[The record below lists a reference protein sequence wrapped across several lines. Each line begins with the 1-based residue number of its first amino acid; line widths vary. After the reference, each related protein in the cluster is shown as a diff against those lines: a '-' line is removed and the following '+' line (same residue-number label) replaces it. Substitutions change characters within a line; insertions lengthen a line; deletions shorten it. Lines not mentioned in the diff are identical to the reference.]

1 MKIYIINLEKDHDR
15 FLNTKE
21 QLLLNNI
28 PESYITRIDAIYG
41 KKLDKNILDSSNL
54 TPSQIG
60 CLSSHVKTLK
70 QIIKDNVEY
79 ALVLEDDVVLS
90 EWFSKLEEII
100 STLPKTFDICWVGN
114 CRAKWP
120 RNTCSIIPD
129 PSYDYKKLEKINDYI
144 WRIDGKSH
152 DNYPMG
158 AYGLVISKK
167 GAKRALDIVLSN
179 KFVNPIDVIY
189 VKSDMENYMTVPSI
203 ITHCYDFGSNIAPD
217 PYLIVKKNP
226 FENVWKKNP
235 DHERSCLE
243 ILQILYNYGLNYS
256 LIYGTLL
263 GYARN
268 EKFIPYDD
276 DVDIMMERNEIKNFE
291 KMIPSLRNY
300 MNIYKFKKPSQ
311 ELYYKLYSKQFEKI
325 EGYEYG
331 YPFIDIFIY
340 DKNQKGILYGQ
351 TGIRIGET
359 FYDISEDIID
369 TEISSNTE
377 NKVYKTKVIK
387 DYKKFLDVQYK
398 NWEKICVST
407 AWNHRLEKPEKEIM
421 FYCKNIFI

>member
-1 MKIYIINLEKDHDR
+1 MKIYIINLEKDYER
-15 FLNTKE
+15 YMNTKK

-28 PESYITRIDAIYG
+28 SDSDITRINAIYG
-41 KKLDKNILDSSNL
+41 KKLDQNILNSSNL
-54 TPSQIG
+54 TPAQIG

-79 ALVLEDDVVLS
+79 ALVLEDDIVLS
-90 EWFSKLEEII
+90 EWFPKLEEII

-129 PSYDYKKLEKINDYI
+129 PAYDYKKLEKINDYI

-179 KFVNPIDVIY
+179 KFMNPIDMIY

-217 PYLIVKKNP
+217 PYLIIKKNP

-235 DHERSCLE
+235 DDERSCLE
-243 ILQILYNYGLNYS
+243 ILQILYDFGLNYS

-268 EKFIPYDD
+268 KKFISYDN
-276 DVDIMMERNEIKNFE
+276 DVTIMIERNEIKNFE
-291 KMIPSLRNY
+291 KMIPSLEKY
-300 MNIYKFKKPSQ
+300 MNIYKFKKPKQ
-311 ELYYKLYSKQFEKI
+311 ELYYKLYSKKI
-325 EGYEYG
+325 E

-377 NKVYKTKVIK
+377 NKVYKTKLIK
-387 DYKKFLDVQYK
+387 DYKNFLDIQYK
-398 NWEKICVST
+398 NWENICSSKSIT
-407 AWNHRLEKPEKEIM
+407 
-421 FYCKNIFI
+421 FYCKNISI

>member
-1 MKIYIINLEKDHDR
+1 MKIYIINLEKDYER
-15 FLNTKE
+15 YINIKK

-28 PESYITRIDAIYG
+28 SESDITRINAIYG
-41 KKLDKNILDSSNL
+41 KKLDQNILNSFNL
-54 TPSQIG
+54 TPAQIG

-79 ALVLEDDVVLS
+79 ALVLEDDIVLS
-90 EWFSKLEEII
+90 EWFPKLEEII
-100 STLPKTFDICWVGN
+100 STLPKTFDICWIGN

-129 PSYDYKKLEKINDYI
+129 PAYDYKKLEKINDYI
-144 WRIDGKSH
+144 WKIDGKSH

-179 KFVNPIDVIY
+179 KFMNSIDMIY

-235 DHERSCLE
+235 DDERSCLE
-243 ILQILYNYGLNYS
+243 ILQILYDFGLNYS

-268 EKFIPYDD
+268 KKFISYDN
-276 DVDIMMERNEIKNFE
+276 DVSIMIERNEIKNFE
-291 KMIPSLRNY
+291 KMIPSLEKY
-300 MNIYKFKKPSQ
+300 MNIYKFKKPKQ
-311 ELYYKLYSKQFEKI
+311 ELYYKLYSKKI
-325 EGYEYG
+325 E

-377 NKVYKTKVIK
+377 NKVYKTKLIK
-387 DYKKFLDVQYK
+387 DYKNFLDIQYK
-398 NWEKICVST
+398 NWENICSSKSIT
-407 AWNHRLEKPEKEIM
+407 
-421 FYCKNIFI
+421 FYCKNISI

>member
-1 MKIYIINLEKDHDR
+1 MKIYIINLEKDYER
-15 FLNTKE
+15 YMNTKK

-28 PESYITRIDAIYG
+28 SDSDITRINAIYG
-41 KKLDKNILDSSNL
+41 KKLDQNILNSSNL
-54 TPSQIG
+54 TPAQIG

-79 ALVLEDDVVLS
+79 ALVLEDDIVLS
-90 EWFSKLEEII
+90 ESFPKLEEII

-129 PSYDYKKLEKINDYI
+129 PAYDYKKLEKINDYI

-179 KFVNPIDVIY
+179 KFMNPIDMIY

-217 PYLIVKKNP
+217 PYLIIKKNP

-235 DHERSCLE
+235 DDERSCLE
-243 ILQILYNYGLNYS
+243 ILQILYDFGLNYS

-268 EKFIPYDD
+268 KKFISYDN
-276 DVDIMMERNEIKNFE
+276 DVTIMIERNEIKNFE
-291 KMIPSLRNY
+291 KMIPSLEKY
-300 MNIYKFKKPSQ
+300 MNIYKFKKPKQ
-311 ELYYKLYSKQFEKI
+311 ELYYKLYPKKI

-377 NKVYKTKVIK
+377 NKVYKTKLIK
-387 DYKKFLDVQYK
+387 DYKNFLDIQYK
-398 NWEKICVST
+398 NWENICVSKSIT
-407 AWNHRLEKPEKEIM
+407 
-421 FYCKNIFI
+421 FYCKNISI

>member
-1 MKIYIINLEKDHDR
+1 MKIYIINLEKDYER
-15 FLNTKE
+15 YINIKK

-28 PESYITRIDAIYG
+28 SESDITRINAIYG
-41 KKLDKNILDSSNL
+41 KKLDQNILNSFNL
-54 TPSQIG
+54 TPAQIG

-79 ALVLEDDVVLS
+79 ALVLEDDIVLS
-90 EWFSKLEEII
+90 EWFPKLEEII
-100 STLPKTFDICWVGN
+100 STLPKTFDICWIGN

-129 PSYDYKKLEKINDYI
+129 PAYDYKKLEKINDYI

-179 KFVNPIDVIY
+179 KFMNPIDMIY

-217 PYLIVKKNP
+217 PYLIIKKNP

-235 DHERSCLE
+235 DDERSCLE
-243 ILQILYNYGLNYS
+243 ILQILYDFGLNYS

-268 EKFIPYDD
+268 KKFISYDN
-276 DVDIMMERNEIKNFE
+276 DVTIMIERNEIKNFE
-291 KMIPSLRNY
+291 KMIPSLEKY
-300 MNIYKFKKPSQ
+300 MNIYKFKKPKQ
-311 ELYYKLYSKQFEKI
+311 ELYYKLYPKKI
-325 EGYEYG
+325 E

-377 NKVYKTKVIK
+377 NKVYKTKLIK
-387 DYKKFLDVQYK
+387 DYKNFLDIQYK
-398 NWEKICVST
+398 NWENICSSKSIT
-407 AWNHRLEKPEKEIM
+407 
-421 FYCKNIFI
+421 FYCKNISI